1 MSFLT
6 ALPEALSSAAKD
18 LTNIGST
25 LNVANTAAKLPTTWI
40 LAAAED
46 EVSAAIAALFSEHGA
61 GFQAVSA
68 QAAEFHEQF
77 VQALSG
83 GAGAYALT
91 EAANV
96 SPLQQALIAI
106 NAPVLVVCLQ
116 NSGLVL
122 R

>member
-46 EVSAAIAALFSEHGA
+46 EVSAAIAALFPSTA
-61 GFQAVSA
+61 PGFRRS
-68 QAAEFHEQF
+68 
-77 VQALSG
+77 
-83 GAGAYALT
+83 
-91 EAANV
+91 
-96 SPLQQALIAI
+96 
-106 NAPVLVVCLQ
+106 VCRQ
-116 NSGLVL
+116 PSFTNSLCKH
-122 R
+122 

>member
-61 GFQAVSA
+61 GFRRSVPRQPG
-68 QAAEFHEQF
+68 F
-77 VQALSG
+77 
-83 GAGAYALT
+83 T
-91 EAANV
+91 
-96 SPLQQALIAI
+96 
-106 NAPVLVVCLQ
+106 
-116 NSGLVL
+116 NSLCKH
-122 R
+122 